1 MKSSLLKYMQFT
13 AKINPTHV
21 KFFFMLL
28 MLALLV
34 LGAGAP
40 SDTGGLH

>member
-1 MKSSLLKYMQFT
+1 MKNTFFKSTLFA

-40 SDTGGLH
+40 SDVGGVH